1 MKDWYC
7 PLPFKHAYV
16 DATGISTCC
25 QTQRQDV
32 TLLEWTNNP
41 LLLEL
46 QQSMRDGVVHP
57 ECVSCAQS
65 EEAYGTSLRV
75 ESVKDY
81 DSKRFEST
89 DIDYI
94 DYRSSNLCNFKCR
107 SCNSRFSHG
116 IAQEARK
123 HVELQEYNRW
133 FEDRRLSVTL
143 ENKDWILQNLKGMK
157 RLMLAGGEPTIMPEV
172 KQIISQIIEQKLE
185 DIHILI
191 TSNGSFT
198 DDFWYELTKQHHNL
212 HWTISIDAV
221 GSAAELVRHGT
232 DWDVVRENLRWMAIN
247 ARSLNINTVISNLNL
262 LVLKPVLELGR
273 EMQKLSADPNGNQG
287 SLGCRHQ
294 FFISQ
299 RPYRLTADNWP
310 DDIKPQVLLHLE
322 ECLKIDLDDEQRS
335 IVQGLVHSIEKSV
348 FDPELWQQ
356 SNRYNSI
363 LDRVRGENHLQL
375 QQI

>member
-16 DATGISTCC
+16 DATGISACC

-32 TLLEWTNNP
+32 TLLEWPNNP

-81 DSKRFEST
+81 DSKRFELT

-157 RLMLAGGEPTIMPEV
+157 RLMFSP
-172 KQIISQIIEQKLE
+172 
-185 DIHILI
+185 
-191 TSNGSFT
+191 
-198 DDFWYELTKQHHNL
+198 
-212 HWTISIDAV
+212 
-221 GSAAELVRHGT
+221 
-232 DWDVVRENLRWMAIN
+232 
-247 ARSLNINTVISNLNL
+247 
-262 LVLKPVLELGR
+262 
-273 EMQKLSADPNGNQG
+273 
-287 SLGCRHQ
+287 
-294 FFISQ
+294 
-299 RPYRLTADNWP
+299 
-310 DDIKPQVLLHLE
+310 
-322 ECLKIDLDDEQRS
+322 
-335 IVQGLVHSIEKSV
+335 
-348 FDPELWQQ
+348 
-356 SNRYNSI
+356 
-363 LDRVRGENHLQL
+363 
-375 QQI
+375 